1 MPVIREGK
9 HLFEFPDA
17 DGWHAIKYDEINL
30 AKQGFYR
37 QRVEII
43 KWRGDEENPGA
54 GIKGVDIVA
63 TQGPAHQEI
72 TLLEIKDF
80 REDEPGLK
88 AKIMTGEIPVEI
100 AHKVLHTWGALC
112 LGARQGDSLL
122 APALRTV
129 ILRPPNQ
136 IRVVFFLAQSPIYS
150 SPQEGNTKQ
159 KLHTRRTQRQNIL
172 TKLQNHLKP
181 LGIKADLADV
191 DDLPKNCGWTV
202 VEVAQ
207 T

>member
-1 MPVIREGK
+1 MPAIPEGK
-9 HLFEFPDA
+9 HLFDFPDA
-17 DGWHAIKYDEINL
+17 DGWHAIKYDEINS
-30 AKQGFYR
+30 AKPGFYR

-43 KWRGDEENPGA
+43 KWRGDEENPGV

-63 TQGPAHQEI
+63 TQGPAYQEI

-80 REDEPGLK
+80 REDEQGLK
-88 AKIMTGEIPVEI
+88 AKIMTGEIPVQI

-112 LGARQGDSLL
+112 LGARHEDGLL
-122 APALRTV
+122 APELRTV
-129 ILRPPNQ
+129 ILRPPGQ
-136 IRVVFFLAQSPIYS
+136 IRVVFFLAQSPIHS

-159 KLHTRRTQRQNIL
+159 RLYTRRTQRQDIL
-172 TKLQNHLKP
+172 AKLQRQLKP

-202 VEVAQ
+202 VEVS
-207 T
+207 